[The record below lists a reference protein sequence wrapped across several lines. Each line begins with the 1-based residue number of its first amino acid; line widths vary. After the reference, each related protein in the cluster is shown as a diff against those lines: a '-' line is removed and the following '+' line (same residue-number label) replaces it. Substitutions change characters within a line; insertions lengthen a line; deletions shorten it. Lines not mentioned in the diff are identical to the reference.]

1 MSKTYKWDDKHD
13 PRKDT
18 QKAKQGAN
26 ELAKMLG
33 RSTKQFWRN
42 IQDKE

>member
-18 QKAKQGAN
+18 TKARQDKKAQ
-26 ELAKMLG
+26 G

-42 IQDKE
+42 LKAID